1 MKAWQVPSLKADF
14 HLDYRLG
21 SEYGFDNVI
30 LPKMLRSQTVI
41 VSKFF
46 QGFFRGFFRGSFTR
60 SINSSV

>member
-46 QGFFRGFFRGSFTR
+46 HV
-60 SINSSV
+60 IY